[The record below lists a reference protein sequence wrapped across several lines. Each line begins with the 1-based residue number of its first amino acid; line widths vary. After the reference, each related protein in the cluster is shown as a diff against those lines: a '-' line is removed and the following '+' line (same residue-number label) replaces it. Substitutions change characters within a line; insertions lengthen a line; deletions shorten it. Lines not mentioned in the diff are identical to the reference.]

1 MKRNEEAANRLNA
14 FVTAVM
20 AASDPNYG
28 LTPEQVKNKAKKQ
41 EIEIRKRL
49 IKKEEEKGENLKAL
63 ITTGDLCLNVAQIL
77 YPNPYLFSAG
87 LMVNAYQLA
96 DSINQN
102 DSGWEIA
109 KNVGSLVFDVVG
121 FLGAKNILPT
131 IKIKTKNGTVN
142 INTDKLA
149 DVSSKIYSG
158 IDSGFDVLE
167 LGKIAAKHSK

>member
-14 FVTAVM
+14 LVTAIM

-28 LTPEQVKNKAKKQ
+28 LTPEQVKAKSKQQ
-41 EIEIRKRL
+41 EIEMRKKL
-49 IKKEEEKGENLKAL
+49 AEKEEFKRENLKAL

-77 YPNPYLFSAG
+77 YPNPYLFVG
-87 LMVNAYQLA
+87 GVMMNTYQLA
-96 DSINQN
+96 DSINQG

-109 KNVGSLVFDVVG
+109 KNVGSLVFDTIG
-121 FLGAKNILPT
+121 FLGAKNILPD
-131 IKIKTKNGTVN
+131 IKIKTKTGTLK
-142 INTDKLA
+142 IHSDKVA

-158 IDSGFDVLE
+158 IDSGFDILD